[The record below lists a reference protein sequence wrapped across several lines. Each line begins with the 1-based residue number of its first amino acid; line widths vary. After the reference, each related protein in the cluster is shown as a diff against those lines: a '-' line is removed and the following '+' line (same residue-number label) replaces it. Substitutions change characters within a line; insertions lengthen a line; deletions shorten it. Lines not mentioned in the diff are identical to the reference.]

1 MNSPRTATLSPLQ
14 LTAKAVLGTTLGKAV
29 GVDDV
34 QRLKNPN
41 RTGFYVEEIRFRL
54 TPSAFDSTFSSAWLG
69 RLGVKLDIGRLALTC
84 GQYIPI
90 GLLCT
95 PQDVLQDAL
104 TATWKLPRPLYVPD
118 GEAIIPSFYQGT
130 DFPLAAQP
138 GWTVF
143 ITFIGRSSSIDVPV
157 PDHADVPVVSAWLDA
172 VRVGSADYLAVR
184 SGRSDLKNRFG
195 EPLFV
200 QRLSGGALVTT
211 TTFGPGFTG
220 RSSIGI
226 VLSQDALADRV
237 VNDFTTTQVFKS
249 DGTIVARDKTPW
261 QQLFPAT
268 TRSTAM
274 MTVLRRNEFY
284 QMQTDLRATN
294 VTRAGTK
301 IQLMAALIGYRRVKY
316 ANVRGYGYEED
327 NS

>member
-14 LTAKAVLGTTLGKAV
+14 LTARVVLGTATGKAV

-54 TPSAFDSTFSSAWLG
+54 VNTHALTDSSVWLG
-69 RLGVKLDIGRLALTC
+69 RVGVRLDIGRLALTC

-95 PQDVLQDAL
+95 PQDIVEA
-104 TATWKLPRPLYVPD
+104 TNHATWRLPKPLYVPD

-130 DFPLAAQP
+130 DFPVTGQQP
-138 GWTVF
+138 WTIF
-143 ITFIGRSSSIDVPV
+143 ITFVGRSSSLGVAV
-157 PDHADVPVVSAWLDA
+157 PDHADVPVVTAWIDQ
-172 VRVGSADYLAVR
+172 VRPGGADVKAIR

-195 EPLFV
+195 EPLFA
-200 QRLSGGALVTT
+200 QRLSGGALVLAPVQ
-211 TTFGPGFTG
+211 GPAFTG
-220 RSSIGI
+220 HSSLVIS
-226 VLSQDALADRV
+226 LQDEMADRI
-237 VNDFTTTQVFKS
+237 VNDFTLTQVFKS
-249 DGTIVARDKTPW
+249 DGSIVARDKTPW

-268 TRSTAM
+268 SRST
-274 MTVLRRNEFY
+274 TLLSVLRRNEFY
-284 QMQTDLRATN
+284 QMQTDLLASN
-294 VTRAGTK
+294 VTTAGLK